1 MARGSS
7 LNRNKMIEGI
17 LEPQEGRNYD
27 VNSKN
32 MGKYTFLL
40 LLSNLY
46 LMTEEKT
53 VTVWYGSKMYIEE
66 IFIQLYYKQG
76 KWGRVGKGT

>member
-1 MARGSS
+1 MAGGSS

-40 LLSNLY
+40 LLSNLC

>member
-27 VNSKN
+27 VNSKK

-40 LLSNLY
+40 LLSNLC
-46 LMTEEKT
+46 LTTEEKT
-53 VTVWYGSKMYIEE
+53 VTV
-66 IFIQLYYKQG
+66 
-76 KWGRVGKGT
+76 